1 MENIEKR
8 VHTRAQ
14 YFLIKDH
21 DEAVPIYAF
30 READDFAAIPAL
42 VVDISDGGVQV
53 LSTDAAELSQ
63 RVYDLE
69 LVVGEAL
76 QGGIE
81 RLEVHRVWS
90 RPDGVNVRSG
100 FVFAPSRDPHL
111 EWATVLSG
119 APHHVLRC
127 VLHPKP
133 NE

>member
-1 MENIEKR
+1 MASIENR
-8 VHTRAQ
+8 VHTRSQ

-30 READDFAAIPAL
+30 READDLAAIPAL
-42 VVDISDGGVQV
+42 VVNMSDGGVQV
-53 LSTDAAELSQ
+53 LTTVSAELSQ
-63 RVYDLE
+63 RVFDLE

-81 RLEVHRVWS
+81 SLEVHLVWS

-100 FVFAPSRDPHL
+100 FVFAPSNAPHL

-133 NE
+133 ND